1 MSSGHVCRVTVTD
14 GTETYGVDL
23 FDGVR
28 VEVLRKHKNHWLVL
42 DAGRLTG
49 QVITHIEARNA
60 PPLRVLRV
68 LGAALASCIANGIE
82 ARS

>member
-1 MSSGHVCRVTVTD
+1 VSSGHVCRVTVTD
-14 GTETYGVDL
+14 GTEVYGADL
-23 FDGVR
+23 FDDCR

-49 QVITHIEARNA
+49 QLITHIESRHA

-68 LGAALASCIANGIE
+68 LGTALASCIANGIE